1 MEDQA
6 FISFRNIHKA
16 FGPNVIYEGLS
27 LDIMKGESITVIG
40 GSGTGKSVMLK
51 LLIGLM
57 KPDKGEIWFDG
68 KELTSL
74 TEQELIPTRRR
85 IAMLFQGSALF
96 DSLTVFE
103 NIAYPLIEHLK
114 MDHRQIAA
122 RVSEVLGL
130 VGLPGIEQMKPAELS
145 GGMKKRVGLARAIAV
160 GPEVIM
166 YDEPTTG
173 LDPINTTRIN
183 ELIIGM
189 KRALG
194 VTSIVVTHD
203 MGSAFKVS
211 DRIAMLYKK
220 QISKVGTVAEISK
233 SEDPVV
239 RSFIEGWAKADVA
252 L

>member
-1 MEDQA
+1 MEEQP
-6 FISFRNIHKA
+6 FISFRNINKA
-16 FGPNVIYEGLS
+16 FGKKVIYEGLY
-27 LDIMKGESITVIG
+27 LDIRKGESITVIG

-51 LLIGLM
+51 MLIGLL
-57 KPDKGEIWFDG
+57 KPDSGEIWFDG
-68 KELTSL
+68 TELTGL
-74 TEQELIPTRRR
+74 AEEDLIPIRRR
-85 IAMLFQGSALF
+85 IAMLFQGAALF
-96 DSLTVFE
+96 DSLTVYD
-103 NIAYPLIEHLK
+103 NIAYPLVEHLK
-114 MDHRQIAA
+114 MDEKQISD
-122 RVSEVLGL
+122 RVAEVLGL

-189 KRALG
+189 KKALG

-211 DRIAMLYKK
+211 DRIAMLYKM
-220 QISKVGTVAEISK
+220 QITRVGTVEEIHNSQ
-233 SEDPVV
+233 DPVV
-239 RSFIEGWAKADVA
+239 RSFVEGWSKADVA
-252 L
+252 M